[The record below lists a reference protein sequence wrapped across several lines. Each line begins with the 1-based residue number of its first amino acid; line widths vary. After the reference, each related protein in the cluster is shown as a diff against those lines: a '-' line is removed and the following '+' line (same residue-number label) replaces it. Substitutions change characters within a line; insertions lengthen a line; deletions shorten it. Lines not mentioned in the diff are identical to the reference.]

1 MKWTTQLTYT
11 ADGLTAEDTE
21 ELAGTLAGADIA
33 YADDRLQ
40 IQFEVDAAGLDD
52 AANTALRTAAAAT
65 GLLKPTRLQILPTKD
80 FQNQALQPVSLDLI
94 GITEIAEE
102 LGVSRQRAA
111 KLTKAADFPKHV
123 AHPASGRVYTRASV
137 REFHRRWKATRNP
150 RGGRPRRQLTA
161 DTTTKS

>member
-11 ADGLTAEDTE
+11 AEGLTASDTE
-21 ELAGTLAGADIA
+21 ALAGTLTGADIA

-65 GLLKPTRLQILPTKD
+65 GLLKPTRLQILPSKD
-80 FQNQALQPVSLDLI
+80 FQDQTLHPVSLDLI
-94 GITEIAEE
+94 GITEIADE

-111 KLTKAADFPKHV
+111 KLTQAPDFPKHV
-123 AHPASGRVYTRASV
+123 AHPASGRIYTRASV
-137 REFHRRWKATRNP
+137 QEFHRRWQATRNP